1 MGLINIDELLKPI
14 SESQPCGLCKE
25 TSEDLALINAFA
37 NVQREGDTARKIE
50 KTRVDI
56 ELLDS
61 DSRAERIRHSA
72 GRSDDPKK
80 ETNWSAIAAQC
91 VNILKNQSKD
101 TRIVSWLIEASMRS
115 AGFRGMSESLDFAAA
130 LVDSYGT
137 QLFPLDEDD
146 ELFSL
151 GFLDILNQSTSL
163 IEGMGRIPVQRG
175 SRIGYSSKVIAR
187 HLEKLSEDER
197 SGLQETGLMLYDDIA
212 EEIKD
217 TLPEVKQEFLD
228 AISCALESAKR
239 LDQALASKS
248 GSSHFGFSRIA
259 NEIKSIQDWFVELAG
274 FDLAGGDQAAS
285 TDDSSDG
292 EADEAD
298 EDNASE
304 TKSGNGSK
312 KVGTG
317 VGKTDSIQSRADAL
331 ASLIRV
337 ASFFRKTEP
346 HSPVSY
352 ALEQAVRWG
361 KMPLPEL
368 LMDLVENVQVR
379 GEVFRRLGILE
390 KNEEKNDGE
399 VE

>member
-1 MGLINIDELLKPI
+1 MGLINIDELLAPI

-130 LVDSYGT
+130 LVESYGT

-146 ELFSL
+146 ELYAL
-151 GFLDILNQSTSL
+151 GFLDKLNQSTSL
-163 IEGMGRIPVQRG
+163 IEGLGRIPVQRG

-187 HLEKLSEDER
+187 HLEKLPEDKR

-228 AISCALESAKR
+228 AISCALQSVRR
-239 LDQALASKS
+239 LDQALANKS
-248 GSSHFGFSRIA
+248 GSSHFGFSKIA

-285 TDDSSDG
+285 TDDSSAG
-292 EADEAD
+292 EAE

-331 ASLIRV
+331 GSLVRV

-352 ALEQAVRWG
+352 ALENAVARVADGSCSERCSARRSLSTIGNSG
-361 KMPLPEL
+361 K
-368 LMDLVENVQVR
+368 N
-379 GEVFRRLGILE
+379 
-390 KNEEKNDGE
+390 
-399 VE
+399 

>member
-1 MGLINIDELLKPI
+1 MGLLNIDELLAPI
-14 SESQPCGLCKE
+14 SESQPCGLSKE

-50 KTRVDI
+50 KTRVEI

-61 DSRAERIRHSA
+61 ESRAEKIRHSA

-80 ETNWSAIAAQC
+80 ETNWSAIATQC

-115 AGFRGMSESLDFAAA
+115 AGFRGLSESLDFAAA

-146 ELFSL
+146 ELYSL
-151 GFLDILNQSTSL
+151 GFLDKLNQSTSL
-163 IEGMGRIPVQRG
+163 IEGLGRIPVQRG

-187 HLEKLSEDER
+187 HLEGLSEDER

-217 TLPEVKQEFLD
+217 TSPEVKQEFLD

-248 GSSHFGFSRIA
+248 GSSNFGFSRIA
-259 NEIKSIQDWFVELAG
+259 NEINAIQDWFVELAG
-274 FDLAGGDQAAS
+274 FDLAGGDETQGP
-285 TDDSSDG
+285 DDSSDG
-292 EADEAD
+292 EAD

-304 TKSGNGSK
+304 TKSGNGSN

-317 VGKTDSIQSRADAL
+317 VGKTDSVQSRADAL
-331 ASLIRV
+331 GSLVRV

-368 LMDLVENVQVR
+368 LMDLVQSDEVR

-390 KNEEKNDGE
+390 KFEQKHDEE

>member
-1 MGLINIDELLKPI
+1 MGQLNIDELLAPI
-14 SESQPCGLCKE
+14 SESQPCGLSKE

-115 AGFRGMSESLDFAAA
+115 AGFRGLSESLDFAAA

-146 ELFSL
+146 ELYAL
-151 GFLDILNQSTSL
+151 GFLDKLNQSTSL
-163 IEGMGRIPVQRG
+163 IEGLGRIPVQRG

-212 EEIKD
+212 EEITD
-217 TLPEVKQEFLD
+217 TSPEVKQEFLD

-259 NEIKSIQDWFVELAG
+259 SEINAIQDWFVELAG
-274 FDLAGGDQAAS
+274 FDLAGGDQS
-285 TDDSSDG
+285 ESSDDSSDG
-292 EADEAD
+292 EADD
-298 EDNASE
+298 DNASE
-304 TKSGNGSK
+304 TKSGNGSN
-312 KVGTG
+312 KVGAG
-317 VGKTDSIQSRADAL
+317 IGKTDSIQSRADAL
-331 ASLIRV
+331 GSLVRV

-368 LMDLVENVQVR
+368 LMDLVQNDEVR

-390 KNEEKNDGE
+390 KIEEKNEGE